1 MIIGNREWMKRNF
14 LDVDEKINQRMDDF
28 ESTGNTWVL
37 CAIDGHIVAMIA
49 ISDQVKE
56 EANLVIYTLKKMGLD
71 VVLLTGDNRKTASA
85 IAKQV
90 GIRRV
95 YAEVCNV
102 SK

>member
-28 ESTGNTWVL
+28 ESTGNTCVL